1 MAKVYV
7 DGDSET
13 LDRIA
18 AALRA
23 AGLSAVHV
31 ELADRRRDVA
41 PFPAVP
47 GNWAG
52 LADLGTD
59 LTYAEWREEV
69 LSLVDAEEP
78 ATLRTALSLCE
89 PVVSDLRR
97 AG

>member
-1 MAKVYV
+1 MAKVFF

-13 LDRIA
+13 LDQIA

-23 AGLSAVHV
+23 AGLSAVDV
-31 ELADRRRDVA
+31 ELTGRPREVA

-47 GNWAG
+47 GNWAT

-59 LTYAEWREEV
+59 LTYAEWRKEV
-69 LSLVDAEEP
+69 LSLVDAGEP
-78 ATLRTALSLCE
+78 AILQRALSLCE
-89 PVVSDLRR
+89 PVDTDLRR